1 MVTAAGMVTVSAAK
15 VAVYP
20 LTSTDKVVI
29 PVNKATH
36 VLRGAKSPKAVAA
49 VTVNPLTLAIV
60 ASVTQEPKATETV

>member
-29 PVNKATH
+29 PVNKPTH
-36 VLRGAKSPKAVAA
+36 VLRGSKSPKPVAA
-49 VTVNPLTLAIV
+49 VTVKALTLATV